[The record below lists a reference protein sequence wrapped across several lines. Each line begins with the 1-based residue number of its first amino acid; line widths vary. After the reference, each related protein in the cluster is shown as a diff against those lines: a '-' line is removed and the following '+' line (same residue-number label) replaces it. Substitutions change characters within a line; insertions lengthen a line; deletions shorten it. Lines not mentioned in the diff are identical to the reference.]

1 LDLCWQEG
9 WADWQPISSII
20 SRPPPPAAQTQST
33 PQLSDVGSTT
43 KKEEYI
49 IWEGHATL
57 WLYAGSIF
65 WSIVVTLL
73 LAFFTLGIGIV
84 LAPIWWLAIYFERKK
99 RKYIVTSK
107 RVKVEFGL
115 FAKSSNEI
123 RIKDIRNLNIV
134 KKGLAG
140 LFGIGTLELS
150 SSGGSGIEVS
160 FPAIDNAAA
169 IKEMINDMQD

>member
-1 LDLCWQEG
+1 M
-9 WADWQPISSII
+9 
-20 SRPPPPAAQTQST
+20 
-33 PQLSDVGSTT
+33 
-43 KKEEYI
+43 
-49 IWEGHATL
+49 
-57 WLYAGSIF
+57 
-65 WSIVVTLL
+65 VTLL